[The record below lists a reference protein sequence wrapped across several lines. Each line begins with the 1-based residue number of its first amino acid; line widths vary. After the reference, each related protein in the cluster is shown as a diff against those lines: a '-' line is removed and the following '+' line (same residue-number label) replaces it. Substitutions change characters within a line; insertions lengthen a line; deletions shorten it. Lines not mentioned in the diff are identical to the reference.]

1 MDHSIGEKQIVERVE
16 VPGIPGL
23 EPPIDERFAKVCHVV
38 TYIGRSRAVM
48 RAAGC
53 VARLDGGL
61 SGLTRVTGG
70 LPCTRVRS
78 AEDTEHRDEGL
89 ALHSK
94 IGRIALV
101 ATVAASGMAALDAT
115 IVNVALPHIGSDF
128 GADVSALQWVL
139 TGYLLALASLI
150 LLGGALGDHYGRR
163 KVFLIGTIWF
173 AAASLLCGA
182 APNID
187 VLIGARVLEGVGAA
201 LLTPGSLAILEASFR
216 ETDRAKAVGAWSGLG
231 GAFGAIGPFVGGWNV
246 DGPGWRWAFLIN
258 VPIAAIVVVCTV
270 VAVPESRDPHAA
282 RGLDIAGAGLAT
294 VSLGSGTWALTEAG
308 PRGWSNPAVIVAGVI
323 SVIAAAAFVFR
334 MLHARDPLVP
344 PSLFRSRAFTV
355 TNLATVLLYA
365 VIGVTFFL
373 VAYELQVGAGW
384 SALQAGTALLPA
396 TVLMFLFSAKS
407 GEIAQRIGARL
418 PLTVGPLLVAAGL
431 LLLTRI
437 GPHTTWLSDV
447 LPGAI
452 VFGLGLVTLVAPLTA
467 TVMGSVSP
475 DRVSIASGV
484 NNAIA
489 RTASLAALAVIP
501 VVSGLA
507 TAVGAA
513 EVTHAFRVSMVI
525 GAVISAAAAPVS
537 FIGLGAR
544 IHFARSPRR
553 AYCSVDGPP
562 LQPDPQRCP
571 LVASA

>member
-1 MDHSIGEKQIVERVE
+1 V
-16 VPGIPGL
+16 L
-23 EPPIDERFAKVCHVV
+23 
-38 TYIGRSRAVM
+38 
-48 RAAGC
+48 
-53 VARLDGGL
+53 
-61 SGLTRVTGG
+61 
-70 LPCTRVRS
+70 S
-78 AEDTEHRDEGL
+78 AEDTGHRDEGL
-89 ALHSK
+89 ALRSK
-94 IGRIALV
+94 IGRTALV

-128 GADVSALQWVL
+128 GASVSALQWVL

-163 KVFLIGTIWF
+163 KVFLIGTVWF
-173 AAASLLCGA
+173 AVASLLCGV
-182 APNID
+182 APNIG

-216 ETDRAKAVGAWSGLG
+216 ESDRAKAVGAWSGLG
-231 GAFGAIGPFVGGWNV
+231 GAFGAIGPFVGGWIV

-258 VPIAAIVVVCTV
+258 VPIAAIVVVCAV

-282 RGLDIAGAGLAT
+282 RGLDVAGAGLAI
-294 VSLGSGTWALTEAG
+294 VSLGTGTWALTEAG
-308 PRGWSNPAVIVAGVI
+308 PRGWSNPAVIAAGAIAV
-323 SVIAAAAFVFR
+323 VAAAAFVYR

-365 VIGVTFFL
+365 VIGAAFFL
-373 VAYELQVGAGW
+373 VAYQLQVGAGW

-437 GPHTTWLSDV
+437 GPHTTWLTDV

-467 TVMGSVSP
+467 TVMGSVSA

-501 VVSGLA
+501 VVSGLT
-507 TAVGAA
+507 TAVGDVA
-513 EVTHAFRVSMVI
+513 VTHAFRVSMVI
-525 GAVISAAAAPVS
+525 SAVIAAAAAPVS
-537 FIGLGAR
+537 FFGLGAR
-544 IHFARSPRR
+544 IHIGRSPRR

>member
-1 MDHSIGEKQIVERVE
+1 M
-16 VPGIPGL
+16 
-23 EPPIDERFAKVCHVV
+23 
-38 TYIGRSRAVM
+38 
-48 RAAGC
+48 
-53 VARLDGGL
+53 
-61 SGLTRVTGG
+61 
-70 LPCTRVRS
+70 LP

-89 ALHSK
+89 ALHTK
-94 IGRIALV
+94 IGRTALV

-115 IVNVALPHIGSDF
+115 IVNVALPHIGSEF
-128 GADVSALQWVL
+128 GAGVSALQWVL

-163 KVFLIGTIWF
+163 KVFLIGTVWF

-182 APNID
+182 APDIG

-201 LLTPGSLAILEASFR
+201 LLTPGSLAILQASFQ
-216 ETDRAKAVGAWSGLG
+216 ESDRAKAVGAWSGLG
-231 GAFGAIGPFVGGWNV
+231 GAFGAIGPFVGGWIV

-258 VPIAAIVVVCTV
+258 VPIAAIVVVCTA
-270 VAVPESRDPHAA
+270 VAVPETRDPHAA
-282 RGLDIAGAGLAT
+282 RGLDVAGAGIAIVSLAT
-294 VSLGSGTWALTEAG
+294 GTWALTEAG
-308 PRGWSNPAVIVAGVI
+308 PRGWSNPAVIGAGVI
-323 SVIAAAAFVFR
+323 AVVAAVAFVYR

-373 VAYELQVGAGW
+373 VAYQLQVGAGW
-384 SALQAGTALLPA
+384 SALQSGTALLPA

-437 GPHTTWLSDV
+437 GPDTMWVTDV

-489 RTASLAALAVIP
+489 RTASLGALAVIP
-501 VVSGLA
+501 VVSGLT
-507 TAVGAA
+507 TAVGDAA
-513 EVTHAFRVSMVI
+513 VTHAFRVSMVV
-525 GAVISAAAAPVS
+525 GAVVAAAAAPVS

-544 IHFARSPRR
+544 VRAARSPRR